1 MTRHKS
7 FKQRVRTRMDKT
19 GESYTAA
26 RSHLVG
32 RDGEAPASEPA
43 ASAET
48 SHEAPP
54 EPAAE
59 SPADHAA
66 PTRPTTA
73 AISSRVSDEALH
85 RASGRDYGQ
94 WFDLLDAWGATGRT
108 HTEMA
113 AWLVQEHGMGGWW
126 AQTVTV
132 AYEQAR
138 GLRVPGQKKDG
149 FACSASKTIDVAAAR
164 AFAAVAEEAGRERW
178 LEDHALSVRTANAP
192 KRLRADFD
200 ADTRL
205 AFEFTARGEAKTVVA
220 VEHSRLADAD
230 EAARSKAL
238 WRERLG
244 RLKALLEQ
252 DPS

>member
-1 MTRHKS
+1 MTRQKS

-32 RDGEAPASEPA
+32 HGGEPPAPEPA
-43 ASAET
+43 TASAEP
-48 SHEAPP
+48 APERP
-54 EPAAE
+54 SDTPPA
-59 SPADHAA
+59 
-66 PTRPTTA
+66 TA
-73 AISSRVSDEALH
+73 AISSRVSDEALLRSTGH
-85 RASGRDYGQ
+85 GYDQ

-113 AWLVQEHGMGGWW
+113 AWLVREHGVGGWW
-126 AQTVTV
+126 AQTLTV

-149 FACSASKTIDVAAAR
+149 FACSASRTIDVPADR
-164 AFAAVAEEAGRERW
+164 AFAAVAEEAGRGRW
-178 LEDHALSVRTANAP
+178 LQGHEFSLRTANAP

-200 ADTRL
+200 AGTRL
-205 AFEFTARGEAKTVVA
+205 AFEFTAKGGDRTVVA
-220 VEHSRLADAD
+220 VEHSRLADAERAA
-230 EAARSKAL
+230 EAKAM

>member
-19 GESYTAA
+19 GESYTTA

-32 RDGEAPASEPA
+32 HDAEPAEQAPAAPEPSAQEPA
-43 ASAET
+43 TASAEP
-48 SHEAPP
+48 SP
-54 EPAAE
+54 ERPAA
-59 SPADHAA
+59 
-66 PTRPTTA
+66 TTPTTA
-73 AISSRVSDEALH
+73 AISSRVSDESL
-85 RASGRDYGQ
+85 RRTTGRGYDQ
-94 WFDLLDAWGATGRT
+94 WFDLLDAWKATERT

-113 AWLVQEHGMGGWW
+113 AWLVEEHGVGGWW

-149 FACSASKTIDVAAAR
+149 FACSASKTVDVPADR

-178 LEDHALSVRTANAP
+178 LAGHAFSVRTANAP

-200 ADTRL
+200 AGTRL
-205 AFEFTARGEAKTVVA
+205 AFEFTAKAADRTVVA
-220 VEHSRLADAD
+220 VEHSRLADAERAA
-230 EAARSKAL
+230 EAKTM

>member
-19 GESYTAA
+19 GESYTTA
-26 RSHLVG
+26 RSHLIG
-32 RDGEAPASEPA
+32 PDEGPAAAEDAATPSEAPAA
-43 ASAET
+43 
-48 SHEAPP
+48 P
-54 EPAAE
+54 EPATAE
-59 SPADHAA
+59 EPS
-66 PTRPTTA
+66 TA
-73 AISSRVSDEALH
+73 AISSRVSDESLR
-85 RASGRDYGQ
+85 RATGRGYDG
-94 WFDLLDAWGATGRT
+94 WFALLDAWKATERT

-113 AWLVQEHGMGGWW
+113 AWLVEEHGVGGWW

-149 FACSASKTIDVAAAR
+149 FACSASRTVDVPAER
-164 AFAAVAEEAGRERW
+164 AFAAVAEEAERARW
-178 LEDHALSVRTANAP
+178 LAGHEVSVRTATPP

-200 ADTRL
+200 AATRV
-205 AFEFTARGEAKTVVA
+205 AFEFTAKGGARTVVA
-220 VEHSRLADAD
+220 VEHSRLADA
-230 EAARSKAL
+230 EQAARAKAM

-252 DPS
+252 DPSASRP

>member
-1 MTRHKS
+1 MTRQKS

-26 RSHLVG
+26 RAHLVG
-32 RDGEAPASEPA
+32 RGGEPTAPEPATTTAGPASERPA
-43 ASAET
+43 AT
-48 SHEAPP
+48 P
-54 EPAAE
+54 
-59 SPADHAA
+59 
-66 PTRPTTA
+66 PTTA
-73 AISSRVSDEALH
+73 AISSRVSDEAL
-85 RASGRDYGQ
+85 RRGTGRGYDA
-94 WFDLLDAWGATGRT
+94 WFALLDAWKATERT

-113 AWLVQEHGMGGWW
+113 AWLVGEHGVGGWW

-149 FACSASKTIDVAAAR
+149 FSCTVSRTIDVPAER

-178 LEDHALSVRTANAP
+178 LRGHALSVRTANAP

-200 ADTRL
+200 AGTRL
-205 AFEFTARGEAKTVVA
+205 AFEFTAKGPAKTVVA
-220 VEHSRLADAD
+220 LEHSKLADA
-230 EAARSKAL
+230 EETARSKAL